1 MAAALAAWLE
11 SEQSR
16 GARRWIFGIQMTLT
30 VLLTLW
36 PKLQVPNVVPRTDLV
51 GHLTAFGTWMIAATW
66 LGMFGPI
73 FSARNIVLT
82 GILGAAFGAV
92 DEGLQAIPFIHR
104 TCALDDWGC
113 NVLGIAVGGVL
124 LAVLGR
130 MRVEPVDS

>member
-1 MAAALAAWLE
+1 MAAGLVRWLE

-16 GARRWIFGIQMTLT
+16 PVRRWIFGIQMTAT

-36 PKLQVPNVVPRTDLV
+36 PNLQVPNVVPRTDLV
-51 GHLTAFGTWMIAATW
+51 GHMTVFGSWMIAAIW

-82 GILGAAFGAV
+82 GMLGAMFGAV

-113 NVLGIAVGGVL
+113 NVLGITVGGFL
-124 LAVLGR
+124 MIVLGR
-130 MRVEPVDS
+130 MRAKNVDS